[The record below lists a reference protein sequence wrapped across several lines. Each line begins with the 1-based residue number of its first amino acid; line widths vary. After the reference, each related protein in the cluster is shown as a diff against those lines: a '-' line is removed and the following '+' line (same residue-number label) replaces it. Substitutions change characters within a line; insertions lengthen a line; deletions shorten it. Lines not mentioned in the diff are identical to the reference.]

1 MIKAKTIY
9 EFFEGHTKEEVDKAI
24 KELPVENQ
32 QLIAIRYGEDLAN
45 PTISSLD
52 PKLKVKLYTTVFNRI
67 DRILNGR
74 INGKVKKHSI
84 YEFFQNNT
92 KEEIDAAIEKLPD
105 KDVKLL
111 TDKYGEDLSSPSLNK
126 LSKRDNEKFYG
137 TVLPKLSR
145 ILAGKKTK
153 NRVSKNVSSQD
164 RNIHGAQILEVS
176 EANVSVPD
184 VKTKPLT
191 KDEIPVLS
199 KTDNSDVLDFLK
211 KPTFIQMVEKLGN
224 VKSAVILALR
234 LGYVDEKYFSR
245 NAIAEFLNIE
255 LDEVKQI
262 EEESLLL
269 YKDSMNEF
277 FDKVIDTVSGS
288 RKRIDKNDL

>member
-111 TDKYGEDLSSPSLNK
+111 IDKYGEDLSSPSLNK
-126 LSKRDNEKFYG
+126 LSEKDNERFYS
-137 TVLPKLSR
+137 TVLRRISR
-145 ILAGKKTK
+145 ILSGKKMR
-153 NRVSKNVSSQD
+153 NRAPKDVSSHD
-164 RNIHGAQILEVS
+164 KNIYKTEILEVS

-184 VKTKPLT
+184 AKTKPLT

-199 KTDNSDVLDFLK
+199 KPDNSDVLDFLK

-288 RKRIDKNDL
+288 RKRIDKTDL